1 MDKKEKK
8 SRVKFSN
15 YVINDL
21 EYKINDDI
29 SPNEHAPEEVETSCN
44 NIEYSMVNDK
54 SELYVRCD
62 VILRTTVI
70 QNDKKI
76 NFRNIKFKYIAKLI
90 MENINSND
98 EVLDLFNKG
107 AINLVLSHITD
118 VIKSI
123 SSVDD
128 RGLIIPEDFPFP
140 NEDLNNKEL

>member
-1 MDKKEKK
+1 
-8 SRVKFSN
+8 
-15 YVINDL
+15 
-21 EYKINDDI
+21 
-29 SPNEHAPEEVETSCN
+29 
-44 NIEYSMVNDK
+44 
-54 SELYVRCD
+54 
-62 VILRTTVI
+62 
-70 QNDKKI
+70 
-76 NFRNIKFKYIAKLI
+76 